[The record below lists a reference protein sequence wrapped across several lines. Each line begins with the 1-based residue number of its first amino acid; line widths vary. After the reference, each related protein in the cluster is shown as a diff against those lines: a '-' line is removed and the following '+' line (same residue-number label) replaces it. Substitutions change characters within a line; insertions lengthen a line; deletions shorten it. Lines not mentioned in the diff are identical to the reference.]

1 MTAAEQW
8 SCTNITVVKC
18 QICMYDGHT
27 LQSLAAEYQTDYLAL
42 YSMNVGIPNPDRC
55 ECGVCVNIQTYTYK
69 QYIYIY
75 MVTFVDDGTQ
85 TQKQTFTSSS
95 LMG

>member
-1 MTAAEQW
+1 VCVRVLVLVRMRACVHTHTHTHTHTQDNCMTAAEQW

-18 QICMYDGHT
+18 QLCMHDGHT

-55 ECGVCVNIQTYTYK
+55 VYAVCKHKN
-69 QYIYIY
+69 IYI
-75 MVTFVDDGTQ
+75 
-85 TQKQTFTSSS
+85 
-95 LMG
+95 